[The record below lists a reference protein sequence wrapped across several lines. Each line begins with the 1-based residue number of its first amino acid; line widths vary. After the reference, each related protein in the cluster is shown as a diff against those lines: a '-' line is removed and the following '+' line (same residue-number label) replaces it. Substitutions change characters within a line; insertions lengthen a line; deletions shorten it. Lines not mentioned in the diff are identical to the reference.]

1 MTKPTGV
8 QDMSIADFI
17 IAVFCLIDDELK
29 KMLNGKRL
37 RQRGPSPGLH
47 DSEVITMEIVG
58 EFLGKDCDK
67 TIWEYFKG
75 HWMHFFPKIP
85 DRSNFVRQA
94 ANLHVVKRML
104 QERLAMALGSYADSL
119 HLVDG
124 LPMPVCKFARAYFS
138 KIFEGDAAYG
148 YCAAKKEHYYGFRG
162 HIVINSIG
170 VVTAATFTAANI
182 DERDVCPELVEKVRG
197 LLLGDKGFLR
207 PELQEDLAVNGLHL
221 QTPLRDNMA
230 DSRPKQF
237 LGWMKGTRRLI
248 ETVIGQLA
256 ERFHIEK
263 IRARDLWHEAS
274 RFWRKLLAH
283 TVCVKLSI
291 EQEHEPLQFERLV
304 TA

>member
-1 MTKPTGV
+1 
-8 QDMSIADFI
+8 
-17 IAVFCLIDDELK
+17 
-29 KMLNGKRL
+29 
-37 RQRGPSPGLH
+37 
-47 DSEVITMEIVG
+47 
-58 EFLGKDCDK
+58 
-67 TIWEYFKG
+67 
-75 HWMHFFPKIP
+75 
-85 DRSNFVRQA
+85 
-94 ANLHVVKRML
+94 
-104 QERLAMALGSYADSL
+104 
-119 HLVDG
+119 
-124 LPMPVCKFARAYFS
+124 MPVCKFARAYFS
-138 KIFEGDAAYG
+138 KIFEGDAQYG

-170 VVTAATFTAANI
+170 VVTAATFTAANV
-182 DERDVCPELVEKVRG
+182 DERDVCPELVEKMRG
-197 LLLGDKGFLR
+197 LLLGDKGFIR
-207 PELQEDLAVNGLHL
+207 PELQEDLAMNGLHL

-283 TVCVKLSI
+283 TVCVKLNI

-304 TA
+304 NA